1 MSTSEVGRPRRRRRA
16 FVAGTVAL
24 LLGVSTAVGVGLSG
38 ITGGGTTGVGGSDV
52 GGSGADGSGQA
63 PGASPSPTGALAAS
77 TLVPVIPDPLTVDA
91 VKAETTRVADLM
103 VGFIDS
109 GEGGIGNLLNDDA
122 AEEIVPANGAAAS
135 VFGVLRTLTLDPSV
149 DAAQQAESLRSAL
162 VAGGWIERKISNT
175 QTGYVAVLSSSAEPS
190 EAWFLQLGADLS
202 VPGESVIA
210 LQLLSPN
217 LP

>member
-1 MSTSEVGRPRRRRRA
+1 MSTPDVGRPRRRRRA
-16 FVAGTVAL
+16 VVAGTVAL
-24 LLGVSTAVGVGLSG
+24 LLGVSTAVGVGLGG
-38 ITGGGTTGVGGSDV
+38 ITGGGTSGVGGP
-52 GGSGADGSGQA
+52 GGAGSGGA
-63 PGASPSPTGALAAS
+63 PAASPSPTGELAAS
-77 TLVPVIPDPLTVDA
+77 TLVPVIPDPFTVEA

-103 VGFIDS
+103 VGFVDS
-109 GEGGIGNLLNDDA
+109 GKGGVGNLLNDDA
-122 AEEIVPANGAAAS
+122 AEEVVPANGDAAS

-149 DAAQQAESLRSAL
+149 DAAAQAESLRSAL
-162 VAGGWIERKISNT
+162 VVGGWIERNISDT
-175 QTGYVAVLSSSAEPS
+175 EAGYVAVLSSSAEPS